1 MMQPGQR
8 PAHRFGGDSVY
19 LEPDPVTVARVWRT
33 HGWTAVAERWFYK
46 SHTELKTSGSSA
58 RSGWRRGRRVAGG
71 SDDRW
76 RGG

>member
-33 HGWTAVAERWFYK
+33 HGWQAVVERWFYK
-46 SHTELKTSGSSA
+46 SHTELKNIRIVGEERLA
-58 RSGWRRGRRVAGG
+58 RRSEAE
-71 SDDRW
+71 
-76 RGG
+76 